1 MLKNLGVSR
10 TGYYA
15 WLVHLPSKAQNRR
28 DAIQEKIQKIYDDS
42 KQNYGSPKITE
53 TLHQDG
59 EIISQRTVGKYMKLM
74 GIKAQWVK
82 PYTVTT
88 KNSDFSSKLK
98 NILNENFNP
107 DRPNAVWCCDIT
119 YIWTEYG
126 FVYLTSIMDLFSRKI
141 IGWTLSK
148 TMDVSCVIQTID
160 KAKARRRNVT
170 PLIIHSD
177 RGTQFVSEAYIKATE
192 NIQLSYSK
200 KAFPWDNACI
210 ESFHALIKREWLNRF
225 KIRNFCHAYQ
235 LVFEYIEAFYN
246 TVRIHSHCDYLS
258 PDDYERLYQ
267 QRLETEIGLAS

>member
-53 TLHQDG
+53 TLRQDG

-88 KNSDFSSKLK
+88 KSSDFSSKLK

-107 DRPNAVWCCDIT
+107 ERPNAVW
-119 YIWTEYG
+119 
-126 FVYLTSIMDLFSRKI
+126 
-141 IGWTLSK
+141 
-148 TMDVSCVIQTID
+148 
-160 KAKARRRNVT
+160 
-170 PLIIHSD
+170 
-177 RGTQFVSEAYIKATE
+177 
-192 NIQLSYSK
+192 
-200 KAFPWDNACI
+200 
-210 ESFHALIKREWLNRF
+210 
-225 KIRNFCHAYQ
+225 
-235 LVFEYIEAFYN
+235 
-246 TVRIHSHCDYLS
+246 
-258 PDDYERLYQ
+258 
-267 QRLETEIGLAS
+267 